1 MTIARFKNFS
11 HALLIGIAALTVSQ
25 VFAEEKSKPLANPV
39 VKKECTDLPT
49 SEWLSEE
56 EFKVLMRYR
65 GYKDFKL
72 KIVYQSCYEIYG
84 YDAKNDLV
92 EAYFNPSNAK
102 LNRANTIKIAPI
114 NGNTN
119 SSTAKAIQ
127 QAVPAK

>member
-1 MTIARFKNFS
+1 MTIAQLKNLS
-11 HALLIGIAALTVSQ
+11 HALLIGIAALTASQ
-25 VFAEEKSKPLANPV
+25 GFAEEKSKPLASPV
-39 VKKECTDLPT
+39 VKKECTDLPA

-114 NGNTN
+114 NGNN
-119 SSTAKAIQ
+119 KPIQ
-127 QAVPAK
+127 PAVPAK